1 MTLEEFEKEVNR
13 HDLTYSYS
21 DDHSCW
27 SRGAAHYDK
36 IHKAA
41 MTLPRAD
48 VERIWNAMVDKRLV
62 EEARSQFYWQWPQQ
76 SPQEIG
82 EPQS

>member
-1 MTLEEFEKEVNR
+1 MTLEEFEKEVNH

-21 DDHSCW
+21 DDHSVW

-41 MTLPRAD
+41 MTLPRDD
-48 VERIWNAMVDKRLV
+48 VERIWNAMVDR
-62 EEARSQFYWQWPQQ
+62 RMQPDYRRQFYWYWPVTQKETQ
-76 SPQEIG
+76 
-82 EPQS
+82 